1 MVWIRR
7 CATPSENHGK
17 MDTKDSGH
25 RVILITSMLYFVT
38 SNMWIGNFFVI
49 SNQYLNLILVVYDS
63 MWTLSENHFVISNQY
78 LNLILNCFGC
88 QKNKTNSLL
97 TSSQGNG
104 FLRKAKKE

>member
-7 CATPSENHGK
+7 RAAPSENHDK

-38 SNMWIGNFFVI
+38 SNFFVI

-78 LNLILNCFGC
+78 LNLIMNLILELFWV
-88 QKNKTNSLL
+88 S
-97 TSSQGNG
+97 
-104 FLRKAKKE
+104 KE